1 MNKILI
7 VEDDF
12 ELAEKLKLAF
22 EDRDTL
28 TMSCSSIRVAKYLMM
43 REQFAIVL
51 LDSKPSDGNG
61 FDFLREI
68 KKNQEKYNKNGVS
81 VIMFVSNDSKW
92 NIINAVEQ
100 GADDCITKPF
110 STAALKAKVG
120 TQLQR
125 KKKEPNFE
133 ASECF
138 DAIGVASRKGI
149 SGEHIVFID
158 QYIFDFDNKKFH
170 YKDEL
175 IELSTTEQVL
185 LRILV
190 ENKGVVLKRAAL
202 MERMKTE
209 MKECIDVR
217 MLADLIKML
226 CKKLRAVDYIK
237 TVYGIGY
244 FWADKVEGHEEK

>member
-12 ELAEKLKLAF
+12 GLAEKLKQAF
-22 EDRDTL
+22 EDRETL
-28 TMSCSSIRVAKYLMM
+28 AMSCSSIKVAKYLMM
-43 REQFAIVL
+43 REQFAVVL
-51 LDSKPSDGNG
+51 LDEKPSDASG
-61 FDFLREI
+61 FAFLKEI
-68 KKNQEKYNKNGVS
+68 KENQGVS
-81 VIMFVSNDSKW
+81 VIMLVSNDSKW

-125 KKKEPNFE
+125 KKRKSDFE

-138 DAIGVASRKGI
+138 DAIGVASKKGI

-158 QYIFDFDNKKFH
+158 QYVFDFDKMKFS
-170 YKDEL
+170 YKDEQVA
-175 IELSTTEQVL
+175 LSVKEEAL

-202 MERMKTE
+202 LERMKAETRE
-209 MKECIDVR
+209 RIDAC
-217 MLADLIKML
+217 MLADLIKTL
-226 CKKLRAVDYIK
+226 CKKLKAVDYIK

-244 FWADKVEGHEEK
+244 FWTDRVDGCEEN